1 MALHAPAMVD
11 SGAETGALPVSGAT
25 RGRSRIRREACF
37 KRFPWSNEF
46 RMTEEKLTV
55 QDRLEQLR
63 EENVGLEQEADRLR
77 QFMESMATLI
87 EAVER
92 PKCESEALTL
102 LSQVLDSAINVIGA
116 EDGSL
121 LVPDEETGDLVFVL
135 VQGESTKTSLIGR
148 RLPARRGIAGWVA
161 ENRRGTTVNNVP
173 ADERF
178 YPQLDV
184 ELDYRT
190 SSLLAAP
197 LLGGNR
203 LLGVIEVI
211 NKQDGK
217 LFSTGNLTLLTLMC
231 RFAGE
236 LLHSLIS
243 DVELTQST
251 RSVEQASS
259 TTHAE

>member
-1 MALHAPAMVD
+1 
-11 SGAETGALPVSGAT
+11 
-25 RGRSRIRREACF
+25 
-37 KRFPWSNEF
+37 
-46 RMTEEKLTV
+46 MTETELSEK
-55 QDRLEQLR
+55 DRLARLEELR
-63 EENVGLEQEADRLR
+63 AEHLVLETEAEVLTL
-77 QFMESMATLI
+77 FMESMATLI

-92 PKCESEALTL
+92 PKRENEALTL
-102 LSQVLDSAINVIGA
+102 LSEVLDTAIRAIGA
-116 EDGSL
+116 RDGSL
-121 LVPDEETGDLVFVL
+121 LVPDDETGELVFVL
-135 VQGESTKTSLIGR
+135 VKGESTKANLIGR
-148 RLPARRGIAGWVA
+148 RLPAGRGIAGWVA

-178 YPQLDV
+178 YPELDV

-203 LLGVIEVI
+203 LLGVVEVI

-217 LFSTGNLTLLTLMC
+217 LFSTGNLTLLALMC

-243 DVELTQST
+243 EAELTQSM
-251 RSVEQASS
+251 RQVEQA
-259 TTHAE
+259 

>member
-1 MALHAPAMVD
+1 
-11 SGAETGALPVSGAT
+11 
-25 RGRSRIRREACF
+25 
-37 KRFPWSNEF
+37 
-46 RMTEEKLTV
+46 MTETELSE
-55 QDRLEQLR
+55 QDRLARLR
-63 EENVGLEQEADRLR
+63 EENLVLEQEADVLR
-77 QFMESMATLI
+77 QFMESMARLVD
-87 EAVER
+87 AVER
-92 PKCESEALTL
+92 PQRESETLTL
-102 LSQVLDSAINVIGA
+102 LGQVLDSAIRAIGA
-116 EDGSL
+116 KDGSL
-121 LVPDEETGDLVFVL
+121 LVPDEETGELVFVL
-135 VQGESTKTSLIGR
+135 VQGESTKTNLIGR

-161 ENRRGTTVNNVP
+161 EHRRGTTVNNVP

-203 LLGVIEVI
+203 LLGVVEVV

-217 LFSTGNLTLLTLMC
+217 LFSTGNLSLLTLMC

-243 DVELTQST
+243 EVELTQSM
-251 RSVEQASS
+251 RRVKQA
-259 TTHAE
+259 

>member
-1 MALHAPAMVD
+1 
-11 SGAETGALPVSGAT
+11 
-25 RGRSRIRREACF
+25 
-37 KRFPWSNEF
+37 
-46 RMTEEKLTV
+46 MTETQVTE
-55 QDRLEQLR
+55 QDQLQRLAQLR
-63 EENVGLEQEADRLR
+63 QENITLEQEAGQLR
-77 QFMESMATLI
+77 QFMDAMAKLI

-92 PKCESEALTL
+92 PKRESEALTL
-102 LSQVLDSAINVIGA
+102 LSQVLDSAIRAIGA
-116 EDGSL
+116 KDGSL
-121 LVPDEETGDLVFVL
+121 LVPDDETGELVFIL
-135 VQGESTKTSLIGR
+135 VQGESTKQNLIGR

-161 ENRRGTTVNNVP
+161 EHRRGTTVNNVP

-178 YPQLDV
+178 YPELDV

-197 LLGGNR
+197 LFGGNR
-203 LLGVIEVI
+203 LLGVVEVV

-243 DVELTQST
+243 EVELTQSM
-251 RSVEQASS
+251 RRAEQ
-259 TTHAE
+259 T

>member
-1 MALHAPAMVD
+1 
-11 SGAETGALPVSGAT
+11 
-25 RGRSRIRREACF
+25 
-37 KRFPWSNEF
+37 
-46 RMTEEKLTV
+46 MTETELSE
-55 QDRLEQLR
+55 QDRLTRLEELR
-63 EENVGLEQEADRLR
+63 LERVDLEQEAELLRL
-77 QFMESMATLI
+77 FMESMATLI

-92 PKCESEALTL
+92 PKRENEALTL
-102 LSQVLDSAINVIGA
+102 LSEVLDTAIRAIGA
-116 EDGSL
+116 RDGSL
-121 LVPDEETGDLVFVL
+121 LVPDEETGELVFVL
-135 VQGESTKTSLIGR
+135 VQGESTKANLVGR
-148 RLPARRGIAGWVA
+148 RLPAGRGIAGWVA

-178 YPQLDV
+178 YPELDV

-203 LLGVIEVI
+203 LLGVVEVI

-217 LFSTGNLTLLTLMC
+217 LFSTGNLTLLALMC

-243 DVELTQST
+243 DVELTQSM
-251 RSVEQASS
+251 RRAEQA
-259 TTHAE
+259 

>member
-1 MALHAPAMVD
+1 
-11 SGAETGALPVSGAT
+11 
-25 RGRSRIRREACF
+25 
-37 KRFPWSNEF
+37 
-46 RMTEEKLTV
+46 MTETELSE
-55 QDRLEQLR
+55 QDRLERLR
-63 EENVGLEQEADRLR
+63 EENRVLEQDADVLR
-77 QFMESMATLI
+77 QFMEAMARLVD
-87 EAVER
+87 AVER
-92 PKCESEALTL
+92 PQRESETLTL
-102 LSQVLDSAINVIGA
+102 LGQVLDSAIRAIGA
-116 EDGSL
+116 KDGSL
-121 LVPDEETGDLVFVL
+121 LVPDEETGELVFVL

-161 ENRRGTTVNNVP
+161 EHRRGTTVNNVP

-178 YPQLDV
+178 YPELDV

-203 LLGVIEVI
+203 LLGVVEVV

-243 DVELTQST
+243 EVELTQSM
-251 RSVEQASS
+251 RRVERA
-259 TTHAE
+259 

>member
-1 MALHAPAMVD
+1 MALCAPATVD
-11 SGAETGALPVSGAT
+11 SGPIVSRGAGAWSPF
-25 RGRSRIRREACF
+25 GAGPRSRRPAESLC
-37 KRFPWSNEF
+37 FPWSNESG
-46 RMTEEKLTV
+46 MTETAVSEE
-55 QDRLEQLR
+55 DRLERLERLR
-63 EENVGLEQEADRLR
+63 EENLALEQEAGVLR

-87 EAVER
+87 EAVEKPNR
-92 PKCESEALTL
+92 ETEALTL
-102 LSQVLDSAINVIGA
+102 LSQVLDSAIRAIGA
-116 EDGSL
+116 RDGSL
-121 LVPDEETGDLVFVL
+121 LVPDTDTGELVFVL
-135 VQGESTKTSLIGR
+135 VQGASTKTSLIGR
-148 RLPARRGIAGWVA
+148 RLPAGRGIAGWVA

-178 YPQLDV
+178 YPELDV

-203 LLGVIEVI
+203 LLGVVEVI

-243 DVELTQST
+243 EFELTKSM
-251 RSVEQASS
+251 RRAEQA
-259 TTHAE
+259 

>member
-1 MALHAPAMVD
+1 VPAH
-11 SGAETGALPVSGAT
+11 GQP
-25 RGRSRIRREACF
+25 RERAAGFRCP
-37 KRFPWSNEF
+37 PWSTEF
-46 RMTEEKLTV
+46 GMTETEV
-55 QDRLEQLR
+55 NDQDRLERRERLR
-63 EENVGLEQEADRLR
+63 HENLSLEQEADQLR
-77 QFMESMATLI
+77 QFMDSMVKLI

-92 PKCESEALTL
+92 PKRESEALTL
-102 LSQVLDSAINVIGA
+102 LGQVLDSAIRAIGA
-116 EDGSL
+116 KDGSL
-121 LVPDEETGDLVFVL
+121 LVPDDQTGELVFVL
-135 VQGESTKTSLIGR
+135 VQGQSTKDNLVGR
-148 RLPARRGIAGWVA
+148 RLPAGRGIAGWVA
-161 ENRRGTTVNNVP
+161 EHRRGTTVNNVP

-178 YPQLDV
+178 YPELDV

-203 LLGVIEVI
+203 LLGVVEVI

-243 DVELTQST
+243 EVELTQSM
-251 RSVEQASS
+251 RRAEQA
-259 TTHAE
+259 